1 MFQAYANEEDE
12 GERSNFIGV
21 SFVTGKS
28 SPNYLA
34 RLRCH
39 GKQYHCGYFSNTLE
53 AAQAI
58 NAKCVEFDIPLKNP
72 AVGLPEKKPQV
83 RFFSKTKKLKNLSY
97 RRFRCKKKII
107 IYNRRTHALY

>member
-28 SPNYLA
+28 SSNYLA
-34 RLRCH
+34 RLRCD

-58 NAKCVEFDIPLKNP
+58 NAKCVEFGIPLKNP
-72 AVGLPEKKPQV
+72 EVGLLECEPQV
-83 RFFSKTKKLKNLSY
+83 SFILKTRKLKKVIAY
-97 RRFRCKKKII
+97 
-107 IYNRRTHALY
+107 